1 MATQAT
7 HAAPAV
13 DVNTLKAFEEIVE
26 RQLENKFAKL
36 HKAIDNTNDKIDEA
50 LSKIT
55 RMQLTVTALETAAQ
69 DMDMRV
75 ETYRD
80 CQPPR
85 TRYSY
90 RFSDH

>member
-55 RMQLTVTALETAAQ
+55 RIQLTVTALETAAQ
-69 DMDMRV
+69 DMDVRV
-75 ETYRD
+75 DY
-80 CQPPR
+80 
-85 TRYSY
+85 
-90 RFSDH
+90 